1 MRFDAALLTRPLEGR
16 RRLWGRA
23 SGVQLFVLSF
33 AGLVLGGTL
42 GLLVLPG
49 LYTGPRLGII
59 DALFTAASAVCVT
72 GLIVVDTA
80 RYFTF
85 WGQAWILLLIQAGGL
100 GILTFATLIIRVL
113 GRRSAL
119 GLESAAGT
127 GVAARIGDT
136 GAMVR
141 AVFLLTFGIEA
152 VGATVLWLVWR
163 GPLGAG
169 PAVWHAVF
177 HAISAFCNAGFSTF
191 SDNLV
196 GWRSSPP
203 VLLSVGGLV
212 LLGGI
217 GFVVLEDVRAR
228 LRRGGTR
235 RLATHSRI
243 ALLATGV
250 TVAVAAVL
258 FFGFEGAHTLRGL
271 TAGDRVTNAL
281 FMAITPRTAGFNTVD
296 YSAVSNASYA
306 LTIGLMFVGGSP
318 GGTAGGV
325 KTTTAS
331 VLLLLLVA
339 RLRGRRHVAV
349 VRHTVPED
357 VLQAAAGLVVGAVAI
372 LSVGVFLLLLS
383 EPAVAAADRAGLAR
397 LVFEAN
403 SAFGTVGLSMSKTPE
418 LTPSGRVII
427 TLLMF
432 VGRVGPLSLAA
443 AMATGRERRAP
454 HRYAYDNVAIG

>member
-1 MRFDAALLTRPLEGR
+1 MRFDAALLAHPREWRRGVW
-16 RRLWGRA
+16 RRL

-33 AGLVLGGTL
+33 AGLVLGGAL

-49 LYTGPRLGII
+49 LYTGPRLGVV
-59 DALFTAASAVCVT
+59 DAVFTAASAVCVT

-80 RYFTF
+80 TYFTV

-100 GILTFATLIIRVL
+100 GILTFATLIIRLL
-113 GRRSAL
+113 GRRGGL
-119 GLESAAGT
+119 GVESAAST
-127 GVAARIGDT
+127 GVGAHVGDT

-141 AVFLLTFGIEA
+141 AVFLLTFAIEA
-152 VGATVLWLVWR
+152 VGSVVLWLLWR
-163 GPLGAG
+163 APLGAG
-169 PAVWHAVF
+169 PAAWHAVF

-191 SDNLV
+191 SNNLA
-196 GWRSSPP
+196 GWAGSPP
-203 VLLSVGGLV
+203 VLLSVGGLI

-217 GFVVLEDVRAR
+217 GFVVLEDIRAR
-228 LRRGGTR
+228 FLQRRTR
-235 RLATHSRI
+235 RLTTHSRI
-243 ALLATGV
+243 ALTATGV
-250 TVAVAAVL
+250 TVGVAALL

-271 TAGDRVTNAL
+271 ATGDRLTNAL

-318 GGTAGGV
+318 GGTAGGI

-331 VLLLLLVA
+331 VLLLLLVM
-339 RLRGRRHVAV
+339 RLRGLRHVPV
-349 VRHTVPED
+349 GGRSVRED
-357 VLQAAAGLVVGAVAI
+357 VIQAAAGLVVGAVAI
-372 LSVGVFLLLLS
+372 LSLGVFLLLLT
-383 EPAVAAADRAGLAR
+383 EPAVAATDRAGLAR

-403 SAFGTVGLSMSKTPE
+403 SAFGTVGLSMNKTPE
-418 LTPSGRVII
+418 LTAGGRIVI

-443 AMATGRERRAP
+443 AMVVGREHRAAY
-454 HRYAYDNVAIG
+454 RYAYDDVAVG